1 MVKKLAGIIGWIGT
15 ALVFAAV
22 AIRFLRPEWDRFA
35 YWGAWAGL
43 VCVLLYTFTQWRE
56 IASGFSR
63 RQTRMG
69 TLTITSIAIVL
80 GILAA
85 INYIGTRQ
93 TKRWDLTA
101 SNEFTLSDQTVN
113 VLKRLNA
120 PLAIK
125 VFEKTSEM
133 QRFRDALA
141 EYEHQSKHVSIEYA
155 DADKKAALAR
165 QYQVTNYGT
174 VVLEYQGRVERVVGS
189 AEQDLTNG
197 IIKVISGT
205 QRRVYFVQ
213 GHGERDINSSERSG
227 YGTIKSA
234 LERENYGV
242 DKLVLIQQGQ
252 VPDDAAIVVVAG
264 PKNDLLAPEVD
275 ALKRYLAKGGK
286 LMVMLDPPDT
296 TKTAPL
302 ANIEGLLH
310 DWGFQIGTN
319 VVVDASGMGQMIGAD
334 AATPVAASY
343 PSHPITDRFGSYL
356 TAYPVSRSMGPVTG
370 GINGHTPS
378 TFIETSARSW
388 AETDIDGLMKT
399 GEVKFDEGKDQKG
412 PVSIAAAVSASPADA
427 AAAAPASAD
436 QAHKTTETRVV
447 ALGDSDFVANAYI
460 NVQGNRDMFMNILGW
475 LSQQEN
481 LISIRPRESSD
492 RRITLT
498 ADQGRRMAWF
508 ALLIIPGL
516 IIALGIYTWWR
527 RR

>member
-1 MVKKLAGIIGWIGT
+1 MVKKLAGIIGWLGT

-22 AIRFLRPEWDRFA
+22 AIRFLRPEWDRVA

-43 VCVLLYTFTQWRE
+43 VCVLVYTLTQWRE
-56 IASGFSR
+56 IAGAFSR

-80 GILAA
+80 GILVAL
-85 INYIGTRQ
+85 NYIGTRQ

-141 EYEHQSKHVSIEYA
+141 EYEHQSTHVSIEYA

-252 VPDDAAIVVVAG
+252 VPEDAAIVVVAG

-275 ALKRYLAKGGK
+275 A
-286 LMVMLDPPDT
+286 
-296 TKTAPL
+296 
-302 ANIEGLLH
+302 
-310 DWGFQIGTN
+310 
-319 VVVDASGMGQMIGAD
+319 
-334 AATPVAASY
+334 
-343 PSHPITDRFGSYL
+343 
-356 TAYPVSRSMGPVTG
+356 
-370 GINGHTPS
+370 
-378 TFIETSARSW
+378 
-388 AETDIDGLMKT
+388 
-399 GEVKFDEGKDQKG
+399 
-412 PVSIAAAVSASPADA
+412 
-427 AAAAPASAD
+427 
-436 QAHKTTETRVV
+436 
-447 ALGDSDFVANAYI
+447 
-460 NVQGNRDMFMNILGW
+460 
-475 LSQQEN
+475 
-481 LISIRPRESSD
+481 
-492 RRITLT
+492 
-498 ADQGRRMAWF
+498 
-508 ALLIIPGL
+508 
-516 IIALGIYTWWR
+516 
-527 RR
+527 